1 MASKPNARER
11 ITSTSK
17 SLYTGVSFGQAN
29 KIRWHFLLLRF
40 SDGVPW
46 CTCLFWRNYL
56 LFFSGGIITREKD
69 LSNASLGPTPFPE
82 LGHVTIGLEGVSHQH
97 PDFIAFCV
105 LSMLMGGGGSFSA
118 GGPGK
123 GMYSR

>member
-1 MASKPNARER
+1 MTPNLP
-11 ITSTSK
+11 K
-17 SLYTGVSFGQAN
+17 LGL
-29 KIRWHFLLLRF
+29 IRFHLLRKHKKQWF
-40 SDGVPW
+40 KKFQKFGTPYY
-46 CTCLFWRNYL
+46 TCIF
-56 LFFSGGIITREKD
+56 FFSGGIITREKD